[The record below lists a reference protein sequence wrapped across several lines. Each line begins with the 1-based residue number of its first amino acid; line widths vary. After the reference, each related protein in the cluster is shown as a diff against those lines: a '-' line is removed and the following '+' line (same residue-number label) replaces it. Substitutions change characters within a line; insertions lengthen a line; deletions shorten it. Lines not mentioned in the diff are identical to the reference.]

1 MRYIRDTINALAAA
15 VVIMGISLAGAV
27 VFAPLAFAFNG
38 TWIALAIAV
47 VGAIATALPCI
58 GIISHFTKH

>member
-38 TWIALAIAV
+38 TWIALAIA
-47 VGAIATALPCI
+47 TALPCI